1 MLSVANVRSAGGA
14 AGYFAKD
21 NYYAQADA
29 DRSGVWVGKGAE
41 RLGLS
46 GTVEPRMFEA
56 ILRGE
61 LPQGGRIGREGTE
74 HRAGTDLTFSLPK
87 SWSLLTLVGKD
98 DRIIAAYRA
107 AVVET
112 LQWAE
117 ANAAFMRVER
127 GGKEQLVQ
135 TDNLTAALF
144 QHDTNR
150 NQEPNL
156 HFHAVVANMTQ
167 AKDGSWKALRNDRLW
182 QLNTLLN
189 AMTMARFRVA
199 VEKLG
204 YAIGDVGKHGNFE
217 AKGIDRE
224 AIMAFSTRRQEVLDA
239 RRGEGLEAGIMATL
253 ATRSAKASEVD
264 REALLGQWQDQAWGM
279 GLDLAGM
286 ASDALARSSAI
297 ARSEVRLAHDRP
309 SFVARGHVM
318 VQELAER
325 LGLKE
330 RDPLVPARIHLRGRE
345 EIVAAHAVAAAV
357 RHLSEREAAFKATDL
372 AKAAL
377 DFGLPAT
384 MDKIEKR
391 IAQLTER
398 GALHKGRG
406 AMQGWLTSAD
416 ALALE
421 ARMLAEIE
429 KGKGAV
435 PSIVPAD
442 EAGPLLQASANL
454 SFGMTLNAGQEA
466 AGRMILSST
475 NRVVAV
481 QGVAGAGKSSL
492 LLPTAQI
499 LREHGKTIMGLGVQ
513 NTLVRMLE
521 RETGIPSMTLHRFLG
536 QHRKLLDGIAS
547 KSQLGDARSGY
558 RNTVLVLDEASMVS
572 TRDLDRLVR
581 LANLL
586 EVDRLALMGDARQL
600 GAVEAGKPFALALA
614 SGTETAR
621 MDVNLRA
628 RSDTLKRAQAAAQ
641 KGRTE
646 EALGHLKEH
655 IVEASES
662 GALLAAERWLALSPR
677 EREATAIYA
686 SGRRLRAEIN
696 AAVQTGLAANGEIGP
711 DRRELTVLSRVNA
724 SREELRHVRT
734 YEPGMVL
741 EVGSRQARQGLAR
754 GRYAVTGVD
763 VGKGQVTLTDER
775 GRAQRL
781 LPARVGL
788 HGDSQ
793 ALQLLERKALR
804 IYTGD
809 TIRWTANDHERG
821 LINADRATVTAIDKD
836 GIAVRGANGMEH
848 RLECGDPM
856 LARIDLAYALNAH
869 MAQGLTSDKGIA
881 VMDSRERKL
890 LSGRNFLVTVT
901 RLRDELTL
909 ILDNRDKVAVGLE
922 RNPGDKTSAI
932 EITERLGTA
941 AAKGQQAGLPK
952 EEAQPKPELERS
964 IERVRP
970 FEIGI

>member
-21 NYYAQADA
+21 NYYANADA

-41 RLGLS
+41 RLGLV
-46 GTVEPRMFEA
+46 GNVEPRVFEA

-61 LPQGGRIGREGTE
+61 LPHGGRIGREGTE

-87 SWSLLTLVGKD
+87 SWSLLALVGKD
-98 DRIIAAYRA
+98 ERIIAAYRS
-107 AVVET
+107 AVIET

-135 TDNLTAALF
+135 TDNLTVALF

-167 AKDGSWKALRNDRLW
+167 GKDGSWKALRNDRLW

-217 AKGIDRE
+217 ARGIDRE

-239 RRGEGLEAGIMATL
+239 RRGDGLEAGIIATL

-264 REALLGQWQDQAWGM
+264 REALLDRWQVQAWGM
-279 GLDLAGM
+279 GLDLVGM
-286 ASDALARSSAI
+286 ARDARMRSSGLAT
-297 ARSEVRLAHDRP
+297 SEAKLANDRP
-309 SFVARGHVM
+309 SLAARGRVM

-330 RDPLVPARIHLRGRE
+330 RDPLVPARIHLKGRE
-345 EIVAAHAVAAAV
+345 EIAAAHAVAAAV

-372 AKAAL
+372 AKAAF
-377 DFGLPAT
+377 DFGLPAA
-384 MDKIEKR
+384 MDRIEKR
-391 IAQLTER
+391 IAQLTEQ

-429 KGKGAV
+429 KGKGAA
-435 PSIVPAD
+435 PSIVPAG

-481 QGVAGAGKSSL
+481 HGVAGAGKSSL
-492 LLPTAQI
+492 LRPTAQI
-499 LREHGKTIMGLGVQ
+499 LGEHGKAIIGLGVQ

-536 QHRKLLDGIAS
+536 QHRKLLEGSAS
-547 KSQLGDARSGY
+547 KGQLSEARAAY

-572 TRDLDRLVR
+572 TRDQDRLVR

-586 EVDRLALMGDARQL
+586 EVDRLVLMGDARQL

-621 MDVNLRA
+621 MNTNLRA

-641 KGRTE
+641 QGRTG
-646 EALGHLKEH
+646 EALKHLKDH
-655 IVEASES
+655 LIEASES
-662 GALLAAERWLALSPR
+662 AAVLAAERWLALPPS

-686 SGRRLRAEIN
+686 SGRSLRSEIN

-711 DRRELTVLSRVNA
+711 SSRDLTVLSRVNA
-724 SREELRHVRT
+724 TREELRHVQK
-734 YEPGMVL
+734 YQPGMVL
-741 EVGSRQARQGLAR
+741 EVGSRQARQSLAR
-754 GRYAVTGVD
+754 GRYRVTSAD
-763 VGKGQVTLTDER
+763 LDKGQIALSDER
-775 GRAQRL
+775 GRVHHL
-781 LPARVGL
+781 FPARIGL
-788 HGDSQ
+788 HGDNQ
-793 ALQLLERKALR
+793 ALQLFERKALR
-804 IYTGD
+804 LYTGD

-836 GIAVRGANGMEH
+836 GIAVRSACGMEH
-848 RLECGDPM
+848 RLEGGDPM

-922 RNPGDKTSAI
+922 RNPGEKTSAL
-932 EITERLGTA
+932 EIAERLGAA
-941 AAKGQQAGLPK
+941 AAKGQQAGLPG
-952 EEAQPKPELERS
+952 EEVQPKPELERI

>member
-21 NYYAQADA
+21 NYYANADA

-56 ILRGE
+56 VLRGE
-61 LPQGGRIGREGTE
+61 LPQGGRIGREGVA

-87 SWSLLTLVGKD
+87 SWSLLALVGKD
-98 DRIIAAYRA
+98 ERIIAAYRS
-107 AVVET
+107 AVIET

-127 GGKEQLVQ
+127 GGKEQLLQ
-135 TDNLTAALF
+135 TDNLTVALF

-167 AKDGSWKALRNDRLW
+167 GKDGSWKALSNDRLW

-217 AKGIDRE
+217 AKEIDRE
-224 AIMAFSTRRQEVLDA
+224 AIMAFSTRRQEVLEA

-253 ATRSAKASEVD
+253 ATRSAKASAID
-264 REALLGQWQDQAWGM
+264 REALLDRWQDQAWGM
-279 GLDLAGM
+279 GLDLVGM
-286 ASDALARSSAI
+286 ARDARMRSSALARS
-297 ARSEVRLAHDRP
+297 EVTLSQDRP
-309 SFVARGHVM
+309 SLAARGRVM

-330 RDPLVPARIHLRGRE
+330 HDPLVPARIHLRGRE
-345 EIVAAHAVAAAV
+345 EIAAAHAVAAAV

-384 MDKIEKR
+384 MDRIEKR
-391 IAQLTER
+391 IAQLTEQ

-429 KGKGAV
+429 KGKGAS
-435 PSIVPAD
+435 PSIVPAG
-442 EAGPLLQASANL
+442 EAGPLLQASANI

-481 QGVAGAGKSSL
+481 HGVAGAGKSSL
-492 LLPTAQI
+492 LRPTAQI
-499 LREHGKTIMGLGVQ
+499 LGEHGKTIIGLGVQ

-536 QHRKLLDGIAS
+536 QHRKLLERSAS
-547 KSQLGDARSGY
+547 KGQLGEARSAY

-572 TRDLDRLVR
+572 TCDQDRLVR

-586 EVDRLALMGDARQL
+586 EVDRLVLMGDARQL

-621 MDVNLRA
+621 MDVNQRA
-628 RSDTLKRAQAAAQ
+628 RSETLKRAQAAAQ
-641 KGRTE
+641 QGRTG
-646 EALGHLKEH
+646 EALGHLKDH
-655 IVEASES
+655 VVEASES
-662 GALLAAERWLALSPR
+662 GALLAAERWLALPPS

-696 AAVQTGLAANGEIGP
+696 AAVQTGLAASGEIGP
-711 DRRELTVLSRVNA
+711 DRRELAVLSRVNA
-724 SREELRHVRT
+724 TREELRHVRT

-741 EVGSRQARQGLAR
+741 EVGSRQARQELAR

-763 VGKGQVTLTDER
+763 AGKGQITLVDER
-775 GRAQRL
+775 GRAHRL
-781 LPARVGL
+781 IPARIGV

-793 ALQLLERKALR
+793 ALQLFERKALR
-804 IYTGD
+804 LFTGD

-836 GIAVRGANGMEH
+836 GIAVRSVSGMEH
-848 RLECGDPM
+848 RLANDDPM

-869 MAQGLTSDKGIA
+869 MAQGMTSDKGIA
-881 VMDSRERKL
+881 VMDSRERRL

-909 ILDNRDKVAVGLE
+909 ILDNRDKVVVGLE
-922 RNPGDKTSAI
+922 RNPGEKTSAL
-932 EITERLGTA
+932 EITERLGAA
-941 AAKGQQAGLPK
+941 AAKGQQAGLPR
-952 EEAQPKPELERS
+952 EEVQPKPELERT